1 MLSRAL
7 RNKKEEKTIETHFQ
21 ELPFIIP
28 ELLHVKT
35 LKLHCCTSLCKL
47 KAIQKRNMTDFLPK
61 FKIREESVTFTTY
74 FWKSSIDFHYWFLSN
89 STVFIQYLIRSSV
102 MHFKMQLKYKIH
114 SRMRYTMGRYIHPP
128 QYHNCHLLTS
138 LCYQTKQIMSATLDS
153 T

>member
-1 MLSRAL
+1 
-7 RNKKEEKTIETHFQ
+7 
-21 ELPFIIP
+21 
-28 ELLHVKT
+28 
-35 LKLHCCTSLCKL
+35 
-47 KAIQKRNMTDFLPK
+47 MTDFLPK

-153 T
+153 TWASRSKSSRWKPVCTTQKKLFSTIFLSPRRLARDCSQTGRIFDTVQR